1 MIQILTKEEERILLQ
16 VMLDSLRTAEG
27 RKRAQTLRDLVMILL
42 GLRCGFRVGE
52 VQRLRVSHVW
62 FQDHPVTSIHI
73 PANFNKGCVEA
84 WVRIAD
90 DLHEALKQYVP
101 VRLGYAEPGEEDPL
115 LLVSVI
121 GGKARNPVLSR
132 AVVHFIVERW
142 RLKAGIR
149 HFKFHCLRHTFAT
162 RLLSDGGGNIR
173 TVQLLMRHRA
183 ISSTMIYTHPGQDD
197 LDLAVMKAFNSGAQN
212 APAKL

>member
-16 VMLDSLRTAEG
+16 AILDSLRMAEG
-27 RKRAQTLRDLVMILL
+27 RKRAQTLRDLVLILL

-62 FQDHPVTSIHI
+62 FQNHPVTSIHI

-84 WVRIAD
+84 WVRVVD

-101 VRLGYAEPGEEDPL
+101 LRLGYAEPGEEDPL
-115 LLVSVI
+115 LLVSRI
-121 GGKARNPVLSR
+121 GRKPLNPVLTR
-132 AVVHFIVERW
+132 PVVHDLIEGW

-149 HFKFHCLRHTFAT
+149 HFKYHCLRHTFAT
-162 RLLSDGGGNIR
+162 RILSDGGGNIR
-173 TVQLLMRHRA
+173 TVQLLLRHRS

-197 LDLAVMKAFNSGAQN
+197 LDLAMMKTFNSGAQLM
-212 APAKL
+212 PAKV